1 MDAALLRRMA
11 PPGSQARDRALSRLS
26 CPDTLARERER
37 KARRDGMMM
46 RLRLGWA
53 LAALLA
59 VVAPA
64 FAQAPTGPC
73 GIDKDCAV
81 AGGSYRIALPSRS
94 AADGKVGAILFFHG
108 YGGSADEVVSDAN
121 LAAVAQRLGVALI
134 APDGLGR
141 SWSFPGSPAR
151 NRDEFAFVAQVL
163 EDAAARFQ
171 VDPRRIMASGFSQGG
186 SMVWYLACRMPR
198 RFAAFA
204 PIAGDFWQPLPESCA
219 GPRPNLIHVHGLAD
233 TTIPLAGRT
242 LRSGARQGD
251 LFRSLAVLAPGGCTA
266 SWEEE
271 ARKAVQPEGL
281 ACRRAR
287 GCGGEA
293 LLELCLHSGG
303 HFADAAWVERAWR
316 TAMPSAATIAGGA
329 ALTSP

>member
-1 MDAALLRRMA
+1 M
-11 PPGSQARDRALSRLS
+11 
-26 CPDTLARERER
+26 T
-37 KARRDGMMM
+37 M
-46 RLRLGWA
+46 RLRLGLA
-53 LAALLA
+53 LAAYLA
-59 VVAPA
+59 VVGGTA
-64 FAQAPTGPC
+64 AQVSTRPC
-73 GIDKDCAV
+73 GIDGDCV
-81 AGGSYRIALPSRS
+81 VSGGSYRIALPSGS
-94 AADGKVGAILFFHG
+94 APAGKIGAILFFHG
-108 YGGSADEVVSDAN
+108 YGGSAGEVVSDAN

-163 EDAAARFQ
+163 DDVAARFP
-171 VDPRRIMASGFSQGG
+171 VDPGRLMASGFSQGG
-186 SMVWYLACRMPR
+186 SMVWYLACRMPQ

-233 TTIPLAGRT
+233 TTIPLAGRA

-281 ACRRAR
+281 ACSRAS
-287 GCGGEA
+287 GCSGEA
-293 LLELCLHSGG
+293 LLELCLHAGG

-316 TAMPSAATIAGGA
+316 AAMPPAVTVSGGA